1 MAVEEH
7 PREEMMLQDLD
18 MTRQA
23 LRVENREAEQ
33 LWSCL
38 STVEMALAA
47 ADREMATAEAA
58 AG

>member
-1 MAVEEH
+1 MV
-7 PREEMMLQDLD
+7 RDLH

-23 LRVENREAEQ
+23 LHAENREVEQ